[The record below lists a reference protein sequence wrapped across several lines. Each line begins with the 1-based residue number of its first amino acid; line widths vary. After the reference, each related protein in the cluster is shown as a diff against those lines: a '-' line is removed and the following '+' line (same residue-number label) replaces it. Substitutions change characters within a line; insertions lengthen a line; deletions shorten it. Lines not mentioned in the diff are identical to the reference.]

1 MKNGRPRTP
10 IGGPTK
16 PTDPFKKTISMNS
29 LTILVLALAYTML
42 VLLWF
47 HEYVGRLRAE
57 IALMEERTMR
67 RNDLERFNKALES
80 HER

>member
-1 MKNGRPRTP
+1 
-10 IGGPTK
+10 
-16 PTDPFKKTISMNS
+16 MNS
-29 LTILVLALAYTML
+29 LTILALALAYTML

-67 RNDLERFNKALES
+67 RNDLERFNKAIGNKQ
-80 HER
+80 